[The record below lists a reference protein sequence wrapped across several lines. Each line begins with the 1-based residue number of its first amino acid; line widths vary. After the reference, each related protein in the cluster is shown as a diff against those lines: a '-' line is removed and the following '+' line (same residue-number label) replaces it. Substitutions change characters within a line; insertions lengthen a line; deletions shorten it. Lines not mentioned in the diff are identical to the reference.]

1 MSGKISPTGVAVA
14 VGTPAERLRT
24 LLVAADSV
32 TLLTSTHRADLT
44 HRHSVGGDGRVR
56 IELPTGSGASR
67 QLACEEDVPVV
78 VEMVDLAPIPMP
90 DRVRGRATLTGWLTV
105 EGLRGRRPDVVA
117 ALHLAT
123 AELVDG
129 DGTTPVDPQAF
140 ASARPDPLA
149 SAEAE
154 LVRRLGTDAST
165 LDQLTLLVPASLR
178 QRGGRVRLLRIDRTG
193 VVMRV
198 QAPALTEGATATA
211 GPRDVRLA
219 FTRPLYD
226 PDQLGARLDVLLGR
240 PPRRMS
246 PTRR

>member
-1 MSGKISPTGVAVA
+1 MSGKMLPTGVAVA

-44 HRHSVGGDGRVR
+44 RRHSVGADGRVR

-67 QLACEEDVPVV
+67 QLACEKDIPAVVDV
-78 VEMVDLAPIPMP
+78 VDLAPIPMP
-90 DRVRGRATLTGWLTV
+90 DRVRGRAMLTGWLTV

-123 AELVDG
+123 AELIENG
-129 DGTTPVDPQAF
+129 GTTAVDPQAF
-140 ASARPDPLA
+140 AGARPDPLA

-165 LDQLTLLVPASLR
+165 LEQLTLLVPAPLR
-178 QRGGRVRLLRIDRTG
+178 QRGRRVHLLRIDHTG

-198 QAPALTEGATATA
+198 QPPAPPEGAMATA
-211 GPRDVRLA
+211 GPRDIRLA
-219 FTRPLYD
+219 FTRPLHD
-226 PDQLGARLDVLLGR
+226 PDQLDARLDVLLGR
-240 PPRRMS
+240 PPRRVS
-246 PTRR
+246 RTRH

>member
-1 MSGKISPTGVAVA
+1 MPGKTPTGVAVA

-24 LLVAADSV
+24 LLVATGSV

-44 HRHSVGGDGRVR
+44 GRHSVGPDGQVR
-56 IELPTGSGASR
+56 IELPTESGAAR
-67 QLACEEDVPVV
+67 QLACEEDIPAVV
-78 VEMVDLAPIPMP
+78 DVVDVAPIPMP

-123 AELVDG
+123 AELVDAG
-129 DGTTPVDPQAF
+129 GTTLVDPQAF

-154 LVRRLGTDAST
+154 LVRRLGTDART
-165 LDQLTLLVPASLR
+165 LAQLTLLVPASLR
-178 QRGGRVRLLRIDRTG
+178 QGAGRVHLLRIDRTG

-198 QAPALTEGATATA
+198 QAPAPTEGATVTD

-219 FTRPLYD
+219 FTRPLHD

-246 PTRR
+246 RTRH